1 MRAHGHDRT
10 RPARMPVVLGLG
22 AAAALALASCA
33 GSPGGEGPAAST
45 PASATQGTGDASP
58 GTTAG
63 PGEGATSTS
72 PGTGSGPTT
81 PAASSDRPSRG
92 PLDGPTQT
100 YTTQS
105 GVFTWTLPEDWT
117 VDVERDSDTSDLT
130 GGIPYESVEFSDPD
144 GTVSFTATTGVGPT
158 DSDGA
163 RPEIV
168 EFVEAEEL
176 TGIPVAEKGGPGGL
190 GTGPVYFQSV
200 ITRAVDPPAEGAA
213 GSDPA
218 ESGEYGLALHVAN
231 VDEGSDPG
239 DPEDFHDNWVY
250 YLDPPADA
258 GEQAYGTANFLSAGI
273 DQEDAEEVTGLR
285 GVEAVRAML
294 DSEEYATVRAV
305 MTSMEV
311 DLP

>member
-1 MRAHGHDRT
+1 MRTHGHDRT
-10 RPARMPVVLGLG
+10 RAGRMPVVLGLG

-33 GSPGGEGPAAST
+33 GSPGEGPAAST
-45 PASATQGTGDASP
+45 PASATQGTGSANAEA
-58 GTTAG
+58 TAG

-72 PGTGSGPTT
+72 PGTGSGSAT
-81 PAASSDRPSRG
+81 PAPSSDRPSRG

-163 RPEIV
+163 TPEVV

-190 GTGPVYFQSV
+190 GTGPVYLQSV

-218 ESGEYGLALHVAN
+218 ENGEYGLALHVAN

-285 GVEAVRAML
+285 GEEAVRAML